1 MIADARR
8 AAHNHAMATPTIV
21 DIPHNLG
28 REAAKARLRANIGN
42 LGDHIPGGLA
52 ALEASWPGPDQMLIV
67 LEAMGQRL
75 TVTLDVA
82 DTSVRASFMLPGAL
96 GFMADAI
103 SAAVRRQGSQL
114 LLPGKS

>member
-1 MIADARR
+1 
-8 AAHNHAMATPTIV
+8 MATPTIV

-52 ALEASWPGPDQMLIV
+52 ALEATWPGPDQMLIA

-75 TVTLDVA
+75 SVTLDIG
-82 DTSVRASFMLPGAL
+82 DTNVRASFMLPGMLA
-96 GFMADAI
+96 FMADAI
-103 SAAVRRQGSQL
+103 TAAVRRQGSQL
-114 LLPGKS
+114 LLPGKD